1 MIRRYVIEVAGT
13 EHEVAVEALADGRWR
28 VERGG
33 RSAEWDAHRV
43 AGTWSLVSAGGGVKH
58 EVDIERVGNEGGLS
72 ITSGGLVGLSA
83 RVVDPLLRAAEKAA
97 AARPAGPADV
107 KSPMPGKVV
116 RALVA
121 VGADVTAG
129 QPVMV
134 VEAMKMENE
143 LKAPR
148 DGNVK
153 EIRVVDGQTIEAGQT
168 LIVLV

>member
-1 MIRRYVIEVAGT
+1 MIRRYVIDIAGT
-13 EHEVAVEALADGRWR
+13 EHEVAVEPTADGTWR
-28 VERGG
+28 VERDG
-33 RSAEWDAHRV
+33 RSVEWDARNV
-43 AGTWSLVSAGGGVKH
+43 AATWSLVPVGGGVKY
-58 EVDIERVGNEGGLS
+58 EVDVERVGQEGSLV
-72 ITSGGLVGLSA
+72 ITSGELVGLPA
-83 RVVDPLLRAAEKAA
+83 RVVDPLRRAAEKAA

-121 VGADVTAG
+121 VGAAVTAG

-148 DGNVK
+148 DGNVQ
-153 EIRVVDGQTIEAGQT
+153 EIRVRDGQAIEAGQT
-168 LIVLV
+168 LLVLV

>member
-13 EHEVAVEALADGRWR
+13 EHEVAVEALSGGRWSVERDGRR
-28 VERGG
+28 V
-33 RSAEWDAHRV
+33 EWDARKV
-43 AGTWSLVSAGGGVKH
+43 AATWSLVPVGGGPKH
-58 EVDIERVGNEGGLS
+58 EVDVERVGHNGSLVV
-72 ITSGGLVGLSA
+72 TSGGLVGLQA

-97 AARPAGPADV
+97 ASRPSGPADV

-121 VGADVTAG
+121 VGDAVVTG

-148 DGNVK
+148 DGNVH
-153 EIRVVDGQTIEAGQT
+153 EIRVSDGQAIEAGQT

>member
-13 EHEVAVEALADGRWR
+13 EHEVAVEALSDGRWR
-28 VERGG
+28 VERDG
-33 RSAEWDAHRV
+33 RSVEWDARKI
-43 AGTWSLVSAGGGVKH
+43 AGTWSLVPGGGGPKH
-58 EVDIERVGNEGGLS
+58 EVEVERLGNDGGL
-72 ITSGGLVGLSA
+72 TVTTGGLVGIPA

-97 AARPAGPADV
+97 ATRPAGPADV

-121 VGADVTAG
+121 VGATVTAG

-148 DGNVK
+148 DGSVK
-153 EIRVVDGQTIEAGQT
+153 EIRVTDGQAIEAGQT

>member
-13 EHEVAVEALADGRWR
+13 EHEVAVESLSDGRWR
-28 VERGG
+28 VERDG
-33 RSAEWDAHRV
+33 RSTEWDAHRV
-43 AGTWSLVSAGGGVKH
+43 AATWSLVPAGGGEKH
-58 EVDIERVGNEGGLS
+58 EVEIERVGHDGGLT
-72 ITSGGLVGLSA
+72 ITSGGLVGLPA
-83 RVVDPLLRAAEKAA
+83 RVVDPLQRAAEQAA

-121 VGADVTAG
+121 VGAAVTAG

-148 DGNVK
+148 DGTVQ
-153 EIRVVDGQTIEAGQT
+153 EIRVTDGQAIDAGQT